1 MQVYFILN
9 LSYDFEIEN
18 SQHILICISFYFKK
32 TYTVLPCI
40 TSWMEKEVC
49 DKKFTESQNK
59 NNSPSS
65 RQGGKREQNN
75 TNHLGERK
83 T

>member
-1 MQVYFILN
+1 M
-9 LSYDFEIEN
+9 
-18 SQHILICISFYFKK
+18 
-32 TYTVLPCI
+32 

-65 RQGGKREQNN
+65 PQGGKREQNN